1 MNLEQAILTAV
12 FSALVSFATSVFLYR
27 HKRKDERKSR
37 LDASICS
44 QISFA
49 IALLESDIGLMK
61 RHLETFPQEVV
72 PHPLTELPWA
82 TSFSDMEKAF
92 FNYPSLSA
100 GMLSYLLDRSH
111 SIRICRNGMTK
122 RTNLQV
128 LLDEACTRMELLQ
141 RSAALPIESLQESYQ
156 SERIYQGRYPEND
169 ASSP

>member
-1 MNLEQAILTAV
+1 MTFEQAFLTAV

-27 HKRKDERKSR
+27 YKREDERNSR

-44 QISFA
+44 QLNFA

-61 RHLETFPQEVV
+61 RHLETYPQDVV
-72 PHPLTELPWA
+72 PHPLSELPWA

-92 FNYPSLSA
+92 FNYPALSA

-122 RTNLQV
+122 RKNLLV
-128 LLDEACTRMELLQ
+128 LLDEACTRMESLQ
-141 RSAALPIESLQESYQ
+141 CSAKLPIESLRESYQ
-156 SERIYQGRYPEND
+156 SERIYPGRH
-169 ASSP
+169 